1 MEFER
6 WRRCRRCTVRDGAAV
21 TGTAIGDELRGGLAS
36 LLYPRSLAVV
46 GASPSK
52 PAAIANVLRAGGVA
66 WGVHPSRADALGLR
80 CAPTVAAL
88 PELPETA
95 LLLVGHGSVEEAFE
109 DAAAAGIRSFV
120 IPGIGAEAG
129 AEAAGVAGR
138 LAARAAE
145 LGAAAI
151 GHNCMGIARPDG
163 PSPWLGTIPATFLPG
178 HVSVV
183 AQSGS
188 IAEALIACGPRIG
201 FRVVVSCGGE
211 LVRDAADIV
220 GFLAEDGGTRAVGV
234 FLETVRRPAAFAQAL
249 ACCAT
254 AGTPVVCL
262 KVGRSPAAARAAL
275 AHTGALVGSD
285 RAFSALLR
293 RHGAIEVDDFHDF
306 LETLEVLGR
315 RRRPR
320 GLRVAAV
327 SESGGE
333 CALLADHGE
342 AAAMPFEPLSP
353 KLASAL
359 TAEFPNFL
367 APENPLDCWAID
379 DERIVYPRSL
389 ELLAGSGDY
398 DVLLAQIDLSQY
410 RGADETSWCDLI
422 VRALARVS
430 DETGVFPAVTSVH
443 VSDPPV
449 AIAELAR
456 ELDIP
461 LLRGS
466 AHAMRALAAVARW
479 RPGDR
484 ASQVEGSERPV
495 PVEWPESGPM
505 PELES
510 AAILERYGV
519 PFPPRRRAASPEEAA
534 RRAEEVGLPVVVKLD
549 GPAHKSAAGGV
560 VLGVESAEAAARA
573 AERLGGH
580 VLVAAQVAP
589 GPEAICGMTRDRDY
603 GPVLAVGLGGIAV
616 EGLGLA
622 AVGLAPLSLVEAREL
637 VSLAPGLAGI
647 ASAEAQEALAR
658 TLVAIGRLAIE
669 HPQVAEI
676 DVNPLILGEDGA
688 VAVDALI
695 VIEPAAAA

>member
-1 MEFER
+1 
-6 WRRCRRCTVRDGAAV
+6 
-21 TGTAIGDELRGGLAS
+21 
-36 LLYPRSLAVV
+36 
-46 GASPSK
+46 
-52 PAAIANVLRAGGVA
+52 
-66 WGVHPSRADALGLR
+66 
-80 CAPTVAAL
+80 
-88 PELPETA
+88 
-95 LLLVGHGSVEEAFE
+95 
-109 DAAAAGIRSFV
+109 
-120 IPGIGAEAG
+120 
-129 AEAAGVAGR
+129 
-138 LAARAAE
+138 
-145 LGAAAI
+145 
-151 GHNCMGIARPDG
+151 MGIARPDG

-220 GFLAEDGGTRAVGV
+220 GFLAEDEGTRAVGV

-327 SESGGE
+327 S
-333 CALLADHGE
+333 
-342 AAAMPFEPLSP
+342 SP
-353 KLASAL
+353 AVSAL
-359 TAEFPNFL
+359 SSPITARQPGCRSSRSRRSSRRRSARSSRTSWL
-367 APENPLDCWAID
+367 
-379 DERIVYPRSL
+379 PRTRSTAGQSTTSASSTRARL

-410 RGADETSWCDLI
+410 RGADETSWCELI
-422 VRALARVS
+422 VDALARVS

-443 VSDPPV
+443 VSDPPA
-449 AIAELAR
+449 AIADLAR
-456 ELDIP
+456 GLDIP

-466 AHAMRALAAVARW
+466 AHAMRALAAAARW

-484 ASQVEGSERPV
+484 APQVERWEQPA
-495 PVEWPESGPM
+495 PVEWPDGGPM

-519 PFPPRRRAASPEEAA
+519 PLPAAPESGVAKGGCPHGRGGGAPGCRQA
-534 RRAEEVGLPVVVKLD
+534 RRPRSQ
-549 GPAHKSAAGGV
+549 SAAGGV

-589 GPEAICGMTRDRDY
+589 GPRGDLRHDPRPRLRPGPGRRARRDRRR
-603 GPVLAVGLGGIAV
+603 GVGARGNRPG
-616 EGLGLA
+616 
-622 AVGLAPLSLVEAREL
+622 PLSLAEAREL
-637 VSLAPGLAGI
+637 VSLAPGLAAV
-647 ASAEAQEALAR
+647 ASAAAKEALAR
-658 TLVAIGRLAIE
+658 TLVAIGRLAVD

-695 VIEPAAAA
+695 VIEPGAAA